1 MNGYLTD
8 WKHFETAQS
17 LKSKN
22 VQLTV
27 ETEKL
32 KEENFGLQIKVEQG
46 WVLITII
53 KTDWIYYSYL
63 TCVPTSLDL
72 IYMNILFNLTGSE
85 IDNSG

>member
-1 MNGYLTD
+1 M
-8 WKHFETAQS
+8 
-17 LKSKN
+17 
-22 VQLTV
+22 

-72 IYMNILFNLTGSE
+72 IYMNIQFNLTGSE